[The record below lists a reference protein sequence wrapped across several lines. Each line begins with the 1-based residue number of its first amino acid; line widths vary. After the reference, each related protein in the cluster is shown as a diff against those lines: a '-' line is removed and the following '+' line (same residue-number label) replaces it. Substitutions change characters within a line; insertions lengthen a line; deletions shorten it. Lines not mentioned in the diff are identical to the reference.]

1 MPTYQQFPLP
11 DAGEGLTEA
20 EIVEWHVAVGDTVEV
35 NQTIVEIETAKSLVD
50 LPCPWAGV
58 VTRLLVEPGI
68 GLQGDGAA
76 GCDDTGHLPQ
86 RRPGIREEEQR
97 GLAQN
102 DAIHISSIFGA
113 RTHALDGLVV
123 EASRGL
129 GGRAL
134 VEKRPRLALDYRSSR
149 SITHDYDRAVL
160 GEGISTLFAIPVL
173 VGARA
178 RGVIYCGSWSSS
190 PVGDV
195 AARPA
200 FAVAEELSS
209 ELRIR
214 EEVDRRLALAPPA
227 APAEASALAP
237 AAREELRQTYAEL
250 RSIAAVVEDASLR
263 ERLARLEK
271 RLAALSQSEKEPTL
285 ELDVRLSPREI
296 DVLACCALGAT
307 NSEIAATLSLRE
319 GTVKSYLQSAMAKLD
334 ASTRHA
340 AVATARRAG
349 LLP

>member
-1 MPTYQQFPLP
+1 MNGRFFAPGGGLRAAGRALNPGGRVDATKSGEDAVTPGSRYRVSGSP
-11 DAGEGLTEA
+11 AGEKSNRND
-20 EIVEWHVAVGDTVEV
+20 GDTQLLARAV
-35 NQTIVEIETAKSLVD
+35 NDLVRRTHF
-50 LPCPWAGV
+50 PVAFG
-58 VTRLLVEPGI
+58 
-68 GLQGDGAA
+68 GL
-76 GCDDTGHLPQ
+76 
-86 RRPGIREEEQR
+86 ER
-97 GLAQN
+97 G
-102 DAIHISSIFGA
+102 DAIHVTSIAGA
-113 RTHALDGLVV
+113 RTRSLEGLVV
-123 EASRGL
+123 QASRGL

-160 GEGISTLFAIPVL
+160 GEGISTLIAIPVL

-178 RGVIYCGSWSSS
+178 RGVIYCGSWSSA

-227 APAEASALAP
+227 APAAASALAP

-250 RSIAAVVEDASLR
+250 RSIAAGVDDPALR
-263 ERLARLEK
+263 DRLARLEQ
-271 RLAALSQSEKEPTL
+271 RLAALSQSEKEPAL

-296 DVLACCALGAT
+296 DVLACAALGAT